1 MKGRL
6 LRLVRPRWRALLRL
20 AAWSA
25 LEAGETFLLGYAL
38 ARALDRGFLAGH
50 TGTGL
55 AWLGLAALGV
65 LAGSFGTGRVHL
77 AVAALVEP
85 VRDDLVRRV
94 VRRAL
99 RAPDGAAVSR
109 LTHQVEIAR
118 DTLAGL
124 VMVSRTFV
132 VTAVGALIGLFSL
145 APVLLPVVAL
155 PLAAG
160 LALFLVTLRP
170 LARRQEVF
178 LAADEALAAELGLV
192 VGGLRDITAA
202 GAQDRVGRD
211 VRERID
217 AEFHAS
223 RALAR
228 WGVLRTLAAGIGGRL
243 TVVLLLAAAPWLLG
257 HGVTPGAFV
266 GALAYLTQ
274 SLIPALQSLMQG
286 LGTSGARL
294 FVVLRRL
301 TADGGQGQAPAHP
314 AGAPDP
320 GEAVRLR
327 GVTFAYGPGAA
338 PVVDGLD
345 LTVPYGGHLAVVGPS
360 GIGKST
366 LAELMAGVRAPDSG
380 EVLRA
385 CARVL
390 VPQQA
395 YVFTDTVRANLTYLC
410 PDDPP
415 GDSPDGDGLPGD
427 SPAGDGMPRDGLP
440 GDSPDGDGLP
450 GGSSNR
456 DGLPRDEDLLASCTA
471 VGARDLVDRLGGL
484 DATVKPSQLSA
495 GERQLIA
502 LARAYTAPAPLVL
515 LDEATCHLDPAAEAR
530 AERAFAE
537 RPGTAL
543 VVVAHRTGSARR
555 ARQVLMLGGDGVE
568 RGTHDELLQ
577 QSAFYRELTG
587 LHPSLALGDAD
598 GVHAVAGAGLTG
610 DRRHVVPHGP
620 VGQMETVRDVRDGRA
635 LGGE

>member
-1 MKGRL
+1 MVERL
-6 LRLVRPRWRALLRL
+6 LALARPRWRVLLRL

-50 TGTGL
+50 TSVGIGWL
-55 AWLGLAALGV
+55 ALAALGV
-65 LAGSFGTGRVHL
+65 VAGSFGTGRVYL

-85 VRDDLVRRV
+85 VRDDLVRTV

-160 LALFLVTLRP
+160 LALFLATLRP
-170 LARRQEVF
+170 LARRQEEF
-178 LAADEALAAELGLV
+178 LVADEALSGELGLA

-202 GAQDRVGRD
+202 GAEDRVAHD
-211 VRERID
+211 VRARID
-217 AEFHAS
+217 AEYRAS
-223 RALAR
+223 RSLAR
-228 WGVLRTLAAGIGGRL
+228 WGMLRTLAAGVGGRV
-243 TVVLLLAAAPWLLG
+243 TVVLLLATAPWLLD

-274 SLIPALQSLMQG
+274 SLIPALQSLTQG

-301 TADGGQGQAPAHP
+301 RAGGEAVGSGSPVPAVRP
-314 AGAPDP
+314 GP

-327 GVTFAYGPGAA
+327 EVTFAYGPGAA
-338 PVVDGLD
+338 PVVDRLD
-345 LTVPYGGHLAVVGPS
+345 LTVPLGGHLAVVGPS

-366 LAELMAGVRAPDSG
+366 LAELMAGVRAADSG
-380 EVLRA
+380 EVAREV
-385 CARVL
+385 ARVL

-395 YVFTDTVRANLTYLC
+395 YVFTDTVRANLAHHC
-410 PDDPP
+410 PGEPP
-415 GDSPDGDGLPGD
+415 GD
-427 SPAGDGMPRDGLP
+427 AA
-440 GDSPDGDGLP
+440 
-450 GGSSNR
+450 
-456 DGLPRDEDLLASCTA
+456 LLGSCTA
-471 VGARDLVDRLGGL
+471 VGARALVDRLGGL
-484 DATVKPSQLSA
+484 DATVRPGELSA

-502 LARAYTAPAPLVL
+502 LARAHAAPAPLVL

-530 AERAFAE
+530 AERAFAR
-537 RPGTAL
+537 RPGTTL
-543 VVVAHRTGSARR
+543 VVVAHRIGSARR
-555 ARQVLMLGGDGVE
+555 ARQVLVLNGAAVE
-568 RGTHDELLQ
+568 AGTHDELLHR
-577 QSAFYRELTG
+577 SAFYRELTG
-587 LHPSLALGDAD
+587 SHPSLALRDAD
-598 GVHAVAGAGLTG
+598 GVDPVARSGLTG
-610 DRRHVVPHGP
+610 DRRHVVAHGP
-620 VGQMETVRDVRDGRA
+620 VGQMEAVRDVGDRGA

>member
-1 MKGRL
+1 MGGNQGGGGVKGRL

-55 AWLGLAALGV
+55 AWLGLAGLGV

-178 LAADEALAAELGLV
+178 LAADEALAAELGLA

-202 GAQDRVGRD
+202 GAQDRVAAD

-243 TVVLLLAAAPWLLG
+243 TVVLLLAAAPWLLDR
-257 HGVTPGAFV
+257 GVTPGAFV

-301 TADGGQGQAPAHP
+301 TADGAPGWAPAHP
-314 AGAPDP
+314 AGAPGP

-345 LTVPYGGHLAVVGPS
+345 LTVPHGGHLAVVGPS

-366 LAELMAGVRAPDSG
+366 LAELMAGVRAPDNG

-427 SPAGDGMPRDGLP
+427 SPDRDGLP
-440 GDSPDGDGLP
+440 P
-450 GGSSNR
+450 
-456 DGLPRDEDLLASCTA
+456 DEDLLASCTA

-502 LARAYTAPAPLVL
+502 LARAYTAPAPLIL

-577 QSAFYRELTG
+577 RSAFYRELTG
-587 LHPSLALGDAD
+587 SHPSLALGDAD

>member
-1 MKGRL
+1 MKGRRL
-6 LRLVRPRWRALLRL
+6 LELARPRWRALLRL
-20 AAWSA
+20 ALWSA

-65 LAGSFGTGRVHL
+65 VAGSFGTGRVHL

-132 VTAVGALIGLFSL
+132 VTAVGALIGLCTL

-155 PLAAG
+155 PLAAS
-160 LALFLVTLRP
+160 LALFLATLRP

-178 LAADEALAAELGLV
+178 LAADEALSAELGLA

-202 GAQDRVGRD
+202 GAQDRVAAD
-211 VRERID
+211 VQERID
-217 AEFHAS
+217 AEFRAS

-243 TVVLLLAAAPWLLG
+243 TVVLLLVAAPWLLD

-301 TADGGQGQAPAHP
+301 TAQGAHTQEPAHP
-314 AGAPDP
+314 AGEPGPD
-320 GEAVRLR
+320 EAVRLR

-345 LTVPYGGHLAVVGPS
+345 LTVPHGGHLAVVGPS

-380 EVLRA
+380 EVLRG

-395 YVFTDTVRANLTYLC
+395 YVFTDTVRANLSYLC
-410 PDDPP
+410 PDGPEDSP
-415 GDSPDGDGLPGD
+415 GDDGLI
-427 SPAGDGMPRDGLP
+427 A
-440 GDSPDGDGLP
+440 
-450 GGSSNR
+450 
-456 DGLPRDEDLLASCTA
+456 ACTA
-471 VGARDLVDRLGGL
+471 VGARELVDRIGGL
-484 DATVKPSQLSA
+484 DATVAPSELSA

-502 LARAYTAPAPLVL
+502 LARAYAAPAPLVL

-530 AERAFAE
+530 AERAFAR

-555 ARQVLMLGGDGVE
+555 ARQVLVLDGAGAE
-568 RGTHDELLQ
+568 HGTHDGLLH

-587 LHPSLALGDAD
+587 LHPSLALGDTD
-598 GVHAVAGAGLTG
+598 GVHAVAGPGLAG

-620 VGQMETVRDVRDGRA
+620 VGQMETVRDVRDRGA

>member
-1 MKGRL
+1 MRGDRAQGRL
-6 LRLVRPRWRALLRL
+6 MRFVRPRWRALLRL

-50 TGTGL
+50 TGVGL
-55 AWLGLAALGV
+55 GWLGLAALGV
-65 LAGSFGTGRVHL
+65 VAGAFGTGRVHL

-99 RAPDGAAVSR
+99 RTPDGAAVSR

-132 VTAVGALIGLFSL
+132 VTATGALIGLLSL

-155 PLAAG
+155 PLVAG
-160 LALFLVTLRP
+160 LALFLATLRP

-178 LAADEALAAELGLV
+178 LAADEALAAELGLA

-243 TVVLLLAAAPWLLG
+243 TVVLLLAAAPWLLD

-294 FVVLRRL
+294 FVVMRRL
-301 TADGGQGQAPAHP
+301 TADGAHEEVP
-314 AGAPDP
+314 ERPGGEPGP

-338 PVVDGLD
+338 PVVDCLD
-345 LTVPYGGHLAVVGPS
+345 LTVPHGGHLAVVGPS

-380 EVLRA
+380 EVLRG

-395 YVFTDTVRANLTYLC
+395 YVFTDTVRANLSYLC

-415 GDSPDGDGLPGD
+415 GDES
-427 SPAGDGMPRDGLP
+427 
-440 GDSPDGDGLP
+440 
-450 GGSSNR
+450 
-456 DGLPRDEDLLASCTA
+456 LLASCAA
-471 VGARDLVDRLGGL
+471 VGARGLVDRLGGL
-484 DATVKPSQLSA
+484 DATVAPAGLSA

-502 LARAYTAPAPLVL
+502 LARAYAAPAPLVL
-515 LDEATCHLDPAAEAR
+515 LDEATCHLDPAAEDR

-555 ARQVLMLGGDGVE
+555 ARQVLMLGGTGVE

-610 DRRHVVPHGP
+610 DRRHVVPYGP
-620 VGQMETVRDVRDGRA
+620 VGQMEAVRDVRDGGA

>member
-55 AWLGLAALGV
+55 GWLGLAALGV

-124 VMVSRTFV
+124 VMVSRTFA
-132 VTAVGALIGLFSL
+132 VTAVGALIGLCSL

-155 PLAAG
+155 PLAVS
-160 LALFLVTLRP
+160 LALFLATLRP

-178 LAADEALAAELGLV
+178 LAADEALAAELGLA

-202 GAQDRVGRD
+202 GAQERVGRD

-217 AEFHAS
+217 AEFQAS

-243 TVVLLLAAAPWLLG
+243 TVVLLLVAAPWLLD

-301 TADGGQGQAPAHP
+301 TADGAREEAPARHGGEP
-314 AGAPDP
+314 GPD
-320 GEAVRLR
+320 EAVRLR

-345 LTVPYGGHLAVVGPS
+345 LTVPHGGHLAVVGPS

-380 EVLRA
+380 DVLRG

-415 GDSPDGDGLPGD
+415 GDDGLLD
-427 SPAGDGMPRDGLP
+427 
-440 GDSPDGDGLP
+440 
-450 GGSSNR
+450 
-456 DGLPRDEDLLASCTA
+456 SCTA
-471 VGARDLVDRLGGL
+471 VGARALVDRLGGL
-484 DATVKPSQLSA
+484 DATVAPGELSA

-502 LARAYTAPAPLVL
+502 LARAYAAPAPLVL

-530 AERAFAE
+530 AEQAFAR

-555 ARQVLMLGGDGVE
+555 ARQVVVLGGDGVE
-568 RGTHDELLQ
+568 CGTHEELLQ
-577 QSAFYRELTG
+577 RSAFYRELTG
-587 LHPSLALGDAD
+587 LHPSLALRDAD

-610 DRRHVVPHGP
+610 DRRHVVPYGP
-620 VGQMETVRDVRDGRA
+620 VGQMEAVRDVRDGGA

>member
-1 MKGRL
+1 MIERL
-6 LRLVRPRWRALLRL
+6 LALARPRWRVLLRL

-50 TGTGL
+50 TSIGIGWL
-55 AWLGLAALGV
+55 ALAALGV
-65 LAGSFGTGRVHL
+65 VAGSFGTGRVHL

-85 VRDDLVRRV
+85 VRDDLVRTV

-99 RAPDGAAVSR
+99 RTPDGAAVSR

-132 VTAVGALIGLFSL
+132 VTAVGALIGLCSL

-155 PLAAG
+155 PLFVG
-160 LALFLVTLRP
+160 LALFLATLRP
-170 LARRQEVF
+170 LARRQEEF
-178 LAADEALAAELGLV
+178 LVADEALSAELGLA

-202 GAQDRVGRD
+202 GAEDRVADD
-211 VRERID
+211 VRTLID
-217 AEFHAS
+217 AEYRAS
-223 RALAR
+223 RSLAR
-228 WGVLRTLAAGIGGRL
+228 WGALRTLAAGVGGRM
-243 TVVLLLAAAPWLLG
+243 TVVLLLATAPWLLD

-274 SLIPALQSLMQG
+274 SLIPALGSLTQG

-301 TADGGQGQAPAHP
+301 RAGGEEVQVASPVRPARP
-314 AGAPDP
+314 GP

-338 PVVDGLD
+338 PVVDRLD
-345 LTVPYGGHLAVVGPS
+345 LAVPLGGHLAVVGPS

-366 LAELMAGVRAPDSG
+366 LAELMAGVRVPDSG
-380 EVLRA
+380 EVARE

-395 YVFTDTVRANLTYLC
+395 YVFTDTVRANLAHLC
-410 PDDPP
+410 PGEPP
-415 GDSPDGDGLPGD
+415 GD
-427 SPAGDGMPRDGLP
+427 
-440 GDSPDGDGLP
+440 
-450 GGSSNR
+450 
-456 DGLPRDEDLLASCTA
+456 DELLGSCTA
-471 VGARDLVDRLGGL
+471 VGARALVDCIGGL
-484 DATVKPSQLSA
+484 DATVRPGELSA

-502 LARAYTAPAPLVL
+502 LARAHAAPAPLVL

-530 AERAFAE
+530 AERAFSR
-537 RPGTAL
+537 RPGTTL
-543 VVVAHRTGSARR
+543 VVVAHRIGSARR
-555 ARQVLMLGGDGVE
+555 ARQVLVLNGAAVE
-568 RGTHDELLQ
+568 AGTHDELLQ

-587 LHPSLALGDAD
+587 LHPSLALRDAD
-598 GVHAVAGAGLTG
+598 GVHPVARSGLPG
-610 DRRHVVPHGP
+610 DRRHVVAHGP
-620 VGQMETVRDVRDGRA
+620 VGQMEAVRDVGDRGP

>member
-1 MKGRL
+1 MRGGGVREGGGRGKGRL
-6 LRLVRPRWRALLRL
+6 MRFVRPRWRALLRL

-55 AWLGLAALGV
+55 GWLGLAAFGV

-132 VTAVGALIGLFSL
+132 VTAIGALIGLFSL

-160 LALFLVTLRP
+160 LALFLATLRP

-178 LAADEALAAELGLV
+178 LAADEALAAELGLA

-202 GAQDRVGRD
+202 GAQDRVAED

-217 AEFHAS
+217 AEFQAS

-243 TVVLLLAAAPWLLG
+243 TVVLLLAAAPWLLD

-301 TADGGQGQAPAHP
+301 TADGEAQGEVRTDPS
-314 AGAPDP
+314 GAPGPD
-320 GEAVRLR
+320 EAVRLR

-338 PVVDGLD
+338 PVVDHLD
-345 LTVPYGGHLAVVGPS
+345 LTVPHGGHLAVVGPS

-380 EVLRA
+380 EVLRG

-395 YVFTDTVRANLTYLC
+395 YVFTDTVRTNLAYLC
-410 PDDPP
+410 PDGPP
-415 GDSPDGDGLPGD
+415 G
-427 SPAGDGMPRDGLP
+427 
-440 GDSPDGDGLP
+440 
-450 GGSSNR
+450 
-456 DGLPRDEDLLASCTA
+456 DEDLLGCCTA
-471 VGARDLVDRLGGL
+471 VGARELVERLGGL
-484 DATVKPSQLSA
+484 DATLSPSELSA

-502 LARAYTAPAPLVL
+502 LARAYAAPAPLVL

-530 AERAFAE
+530 AERAFAR

-543 VVVAHRTGSARR
+543 VVVAHRTGSAGR
-555 ARQVLMLGGDGVE
+555 ARQVLVLGGDGVE
-568 RGTHDELLQ
+568 RGTHDELLRR
-577 QSAFYRELTG
+577 SAFYRELTG
-587 LHPSLALGDAD
+587 LHPSLALGDTD

-620 VGQMETVRDVRDGRA
+620 VGQVEAVRDVRDRGA

>member
-1 MKGRL
+1 MVERL
-6 LRLVRPRWRALLRL
+6 LRFVRPRRRALLRL
-20 AAWSA
+20 ALWSA

-38 ARALDRGFLAGH
+38 ARALDRGFLAGD
-50 TGTGL
+50 TRVGL
-55 AWLGLAALGV
+55 GWLGLAAAGV
-65 LAGSFGTGRVHL
+65 VAGAYGTGRVYR
-77 AVAALVEP
+77 AVAALIEP
-85 VRDDLVRRV
+85 VRDDLVRGV

-99 RAPDGAAVSR
+99 REPDGAALSR

-124 VMVSRTFV
+124 VMVSRTFA

-145 APVLLPVVAL
+145 APVLLPVVAV

-160 LALFLVTLRP
+160 LALFLATLRP
-170 LARRQEVF
+170 LARRQEEF

-202 GAQDRVGRD
+202 GAQDLVADG
-211 VRERID
+211 VRERVD
-217 AEFHAS
+217 AEFRAS

-228 WGVLRTLAAGIGGRL
+228 WGVLRTLAAGVGGRA
-243 TVVLLLAAAPWLLG
+243 TVVLLLVMAPWLLD
-257 HGVTPGAFV
+257 HGVTAGAFV

-301 TADGGQGQAPAHP
+301 RDPGGPTPAPDAETSTAAPPGIEPAPAAAADAGRVPVADAAVAPGPHP
-314 AGAPDP
+314 AAAHAGPAPTGAPAP
-320 GEAVRLR
+320 APAVRLR
-327 GVTFAYGPGAA
+327 GVTFAYGPTAA

-345 LTVPYGGHLAVVGPS
+345 LVVPHGGHLAVVGPS

-366 LAELMAGVRAPDSG
+366 LAELMAGVRVPGAG
-380 EVLRA
+380 EVVRG

-395 YVFTDTVRANLTYLC
+395 YVFTDSVRANLGHLC
-410 PDDPP
+410 PGAPPADDV
-415 GDSPDGDGLPGD
+415 
-427 SPAGDGMPRDGLP
+427 
-440 GDSPDGDGLP
+440 
-450 GGSSNR
+450 
-456 DGLPRDEDLLASCTA
+456 LLAACEA
-471 VGARDLVDRLGGL
+471 VGALALVERLGGL
-484 DATVKPSQLSA
+484 DATVAPAELSA
-495 GERQLIA
+495 GERQLVA

-530 AERAFAE
+530 AERAFAR
-537 RPGTAL
+537 RPGTTL

-555 ARQVLMLGGDGVE
+555 AGRVLVMNGTAVE
-568 RGTHDELLQ
+568 HGTHDGLLQ
-577 QSAFYRELTG
+577 RSAFYRELTG
-587 LHPSLALGDAD
+587 SHPSLALRDAD
-598 GVHAVAGAGLTG
+598 GVDAVARAGLAG
-610 DRRHVVPHGP
+610 DRRHVVAHGP
-620 VGQMETVRDVRDGRA
+620 VGQVQAVRDVRDGGA

>member
-1 MKGRL
+1 MNGVAGKGGAGIGGGGRFGRRL
-6 LRLVRPRWRALLRL
+6 LELVRPRWRSLLRL
-20 AAWSA
+20 ALWSA

-55 AWLGLAALGV
+55 GWLGLAALGV

-132 VTAVGALIGLFSL
+132 VTAAGALVGLLSL

-155 PLAAG
+155 PLAAS
-160 LALFLVTLRP
+160 LALFLATLRP
-170 LARRQEVF
+170 LARRQEAF
-178 LAADEALAAELGLV
+178 LAADEALAAELGLA

-202 GAQDRVGRD
+202 GAQDRVAAD
-211 VRERID
+211 VGERID
-217 AEFHAS
+217 AEFRAS

-228 WGVLRTLAAGIGGRL
+228 WGVLRTLAAGVGGRL
-243 TVVLLLAAAPWLLG
+243 TVVLLLVLAPWLLD

-301 TADGGQGQAPAHP
+301 RADGGRTWESAPP
-314 AGAPDP
+314 AGEPGP

-345 LTVPYGGHLAVVGPS
+345 LTVPHGGHLAVVGPS

-385 CARVL
+385 GARVL

-395 YVFTDTVRANLTYLC
+395 YVFTDTVRANLGYLC
-410 PDDPP
+410 PAGSDDPDGP
-415 GDSPDGDGLPGD
+415 ERPESPEGGPVGDEG
-427 SPAGDGMPRDGLP
+427 
-440 GDSPDGDGLP
+440 
-450 GGSSNR
+450 
-456 DGLPRDEDLLASCTA
+456 LLAACTA
-471 VGARDLVDRLGGL
+471 VGARGLVDRLGGL
-484 DATVKPSQLSA
+484 DATLVPSELSA

-502 LARAYTAPAPLVL
+502 LARAYAAPAPLVL

-530 AERAFAE
+530 AERAFAR

-555 ARQVLMLGGDGVE
+555 ARQVLVLGGGGVE
-568 RGTHDELLQ
+568 CGTHDSLLRR
-577 QSAFYRELTG
+577 SAFYRELTG
-587 LHPSLALGDAD
+587 LHPSLALRDTD
-598 GVHAVAGAGLTG
+598 GVHAVAGSGLTG

-620 VGQMETVRDVRDGRA
+620 VGQMETVRDVRDRGA

>member
-1 MKGRL
+1 MPTGPTGQAL
-6 LRLVRPRWRALLRL
+6 ARPRWRALLRL

-50 TGTGL
+50 TDVGL
-55 AWLGLAALGV
+55 GWLGLAALGV

-85 VRDDLVRRV
+85 VRDDLVRKV

-160 LALFLVTLRP
+160 LALFLATLRP

-178 LAADEALAAELGLV
+178 LAADEALAAELGLA

-243 TVVLLLAAAPWLLG
+243 TVVLLLAAAPWLLD

-301 TADGGQGQAPAHP
+301 TADPGAGGEAQADPL
-314 AGAPDP
+314 GAPGP

-338 PVVDGLD
+338 PVVDHLD
-345 LTVPYGGHLAVVGPS
+345 LTVPHGGHLAVVGPS

-380 EVLRA
+380 EVLRG

-415 GDSPDGDGLPGD
+415 GD
-427 SPAGDGMPRDGLP
+427 
-440 GDSPDGDGLP
+440 
-450 GGSSNR
+450 
-456 DGLPRDEDLLASCTA
+456 EDLLDSCTA
-471 VGARDLVDRLGGL
+471 VGARELVDRLGGL
-484 DATVKPSQLSA
+484 DATLAPSELSA

-502 LARAYTAPAPLVL
+502 LARAYAAPAPLVL

-530 AERAFAE
+530 AERAFAR

-543 VVVAHRTGSARR
+543 VVVAHRTGSAGR
-555 ARQVLMLGGDGVE
+555 ARQVLVLGGDGVE

-598 GVHAVAGAGLTG
+598 GVHAVAGAGLAG

-620 VGQMETVRDVRDGRA
+620 VGQMEAVRDVRDRGA

>member
-1 MKGRL
+1 M
-6 LRLVRPRWRALLRL
+6 RPRRKALLRL

-38 ARALDRGFLAGH
+38 ARALDRGFLAGR

-65 LAGSFGTGRVHL
+65 VAGAFGTGRVHL

-132 VTAVGALIGLFSL
+132 VTAVGALIGLCSL

-155 PLAAG
+155 PLAAS
-160 LALFLVTLRP
+160 LALFLATLRP

-202 GAQDRVGRD
+202 GAQDRVAAGAG
-211 VRERID
+211 ERID
-217 AEFHAS
+217 AEFRAS
-223 RALAR
+223 RSLAR
-228 WGVLRTLAAGIGGRL
+228 WGMLRTLAAGVGGRL
-243 TVVLLLAAAPWLLG
+243 TVVLLLVTAPWLLG

-266 GALAYLTQ
+266 GALAYVTQ

-301 TADGGQGQAPAHP
+301 TADGDPPPHP
-314 AGAPDP
+314 APPAGEPGP

-345 LTVPYGGHLAVVGPS
+345 LTVPHGGHLAVVGPS

-366 LAELMAGVRAPDSG
+366 LAELMAGVRAPDRG
-380 EVLRA
+380 EVLRG

-410 PDDPP
+410 PDDPEGPEAAEAPEARETAPDGPLGGPPDGPP
-415 GDSPDGDGLPGD
+415 GDPPDGPPGGPPGD
-427 SPAGDGMPRDGLP
+427 DAL
-440 GDSPDGDGLP
+440 
-450 GGSSNR
+450 
-456 DGLPRDEDLLASCTA
+456 LLACTA
-471 VGARDLVDRLGGL
+471 VGAHELVDRLGGL
-484 DATVKPSQLSA
+484 DAPVVPSELSA

-502 LARAYTAPAPLVL
+502 LARAYAAPAPLVL

-530 AERAFAE
+530 AEGAFAR

-543 VVVAHRTGSARR
+543 VVVAHRTASARR
-555 ARQVLMLGGDGVE
+555 ARQVLVLGGAGVE
-568 RGTHDELLQ
+568 CGTHDELLRG
-577 QSAFYRELTG
+577 SAFYRELTG

-620 VGQMETVRDVRDGRA
+620 VGQMETVRDVRDGGA

>member
-1 MKGRL
+1 MRF
-6 LRLVRPRWRALLRL
+6 VRPRWRALLRL

-55 AWLGLAALGV
+55 GWLGLAAFGV

-132 VTAVGALIGLFSL
+132 VTAIGALIGLFSL

-160 LALFLVTLRP
+160 LALFLATLRP

-178 LAADEALAAELGLV
+178 LAADEALAAELGLA

-202 GAQDRVGRD
+202 GAQDRVAED

-217 AEFHAS
+217 AEFQAS

-243 TVVLLLAAAPWLLG
+243 TVVLLLAAAPWLLD

-301 TADGGQGQAPAHP
+301 TADGEAQGEVRTDPS
-314 AGAPDP
+314 GAPGPD
-320 GEAVRLR
+320 EAVRLR

-338 PVVDGLD
+338 PVVDHLD
-345 LTVPYGGHLAVVGPS
+345 LTVPHGGHLAVVGPS

-380 EVLRA
+380 EVLRG

-395 YVFTDTVRANLTYLC
+395 YVFTDTVRTNLAYLC
-410 PDDPP
+410 PDGPP
-415 GDSPDGDGLPGD
+415 G
-427 SPAGDGMPRDGLP
+427 
-440 GDSPDGDGLP
+440 
-450 GGSSNR
+450 
-456 DGLPRDEDLLASCTA
+456 DEDLLGCCTA
-471 VGARDLVDRLGGL
+471 VGARELVERLGGL
-484 DATVKPSQLSA
+484 DATLSPSELSA

-502 LARAYTAPAPLVL
+502 LARAYAAPAPLVL

-530 AERAFAE
+530 AERAFAR

-543 VVVAHRTGSARR
+543 VVVAHRTGSAGR
-555 ARQVLMLGGDGVE
+555 ARQVLVLGGDGVE
-568 RGTHDELLQ
+568 RGTHDELLRR
-577 QSAFYRELTG
+577 SAFYRELTG
-587 LHPSLALGDAD
+587 LHPSLALGDTD

-620 VGQMETVRDVRDGRA
+620 VGQVEAVRDVRDRGA

>member
-6 LRLVRPRWRALLRL
+6 VALARSRWRALLRL

-25 LEAGETFLLGYAL
+25 LEAGETFLLGFAL
-38 ARALDRGFLAGH
+38 ARALDRGFLAGR

-55 AWLGLAALGV
+55 AWLGLAAAGV
-65 LAGSFGTGRVHL
+65 VAGAFGTGRVHL

-99 RAPDGAAVSR
+99 RTPDGAAVSR

-132 VTAVGALIGLFSL
+132 VTAVGALIGLCSL
-145 APVLLPVVAL
+145 APVLLPVVAV
-155 PLAAG
+155 PLAAS
-160 LALFLVTLRP
+160 LALFLATLRP

-178 LAADEALAAELGLV
+178 LAADEALAAELGLAV
-192 VGGLRDITAA
+192 AGLRDITAA
-202 GAQDRVGRD
+202 GAQDRVAADAG
-211 VRERID
+211 ERID
-217 AEFHAS
+217 AEFRAS
-223 RALAR
+223 RSLAR
-228 WGVLRTLAAGIGGRL
+228 WGVLRTLAAGLGGRL
-243 TVVLLLAAAPWLLG
+243 TVVLLLVTAPWLLG

-266 GALAYLTQ
+266 GALAYVTQ

-301 TADGGQGQAPAHP
+301 TADGEQPPPPAPP
-314 AGAPDP
+314 AGEAGP

-345 LTVPYGGHLAVVGPS
+345 LTVPHGGHLAVVGPS

-380 EVLRA
+380 EILRA
-385 CARVL
+385 RARVL

-410 PDDPP
+410 PAGHEDAGAPDGSGEGGSEGGTPGGPP
-415 GDSPDGDGLPGD
+415 GDD
-427 SPAGDGMPRDGLP
+427 A
-440 GDSPDGDGLP
+440 
-450 GGSSNR
+450 
-456 DGLPRDEDLLASCTA
+456 LLAACAA
-471 VGARDLVDRLGGL
+471 VGARELVDRLGGL
-484 DATVKPSQLSA
+484 DATVVPSGLSA

-502 LARAYTAPAPLVL
+502 LARAYAAPAPLVL

-530 AERAFAE
+530 AERAFAR

-555 ARQVLMLGGDGVE
+555 ARQVLVLGGAGVE
-568 RGTHDELLQ
+568 CGTHDELLRG
-577 QSAFYRELTG
+577 SAFYRELTG

-598 GVHAVAGAGLTG
+598 GVHAVAGAGLAG

-620 VGQMETVRDVRDGRA
+620 VGQMEAVRDVRDGGA

>member
-6 LRLVRPRWRALLRL
+6 LRLARPRWRALLRL

-55 AWLGLAALGV
+55 GWLGLAALGV

-160 LALFLVTLRP
+160 LALFVATLRP

-178 LAADEALAAELGLV
+178 LAADEALAAELGLA

-202 GAQDRVGRD
+202 GAQDRVAAD

-217 AEFHAS
+217 AEFQAS

-243 TVVLLLAAAPWLLG
+243 TVVLLLAAAPWLLD

-301 TADGGQGQAPAHP
+301 TADGGAQGQVQAEVQGEVQAEVQGEAQAAPS
-314 AGAPDP
+314 GAPGPD
-320 GEAVRLR
+320 EAVRLR

-338 PVVDGLD
+338 PVVDQLD
-345 LTVPYGGHLAVVGPS
+345 LTVPHGGHLAVVGPS

-366 LAELMAGVRAPDSG
+366 LAELMAGMRVPDSG
-380 EVLRA
+380 EVLRG

-395 YVFTDTVRANLTYLC
+395 YVFTDSVRANLTYLC
-410 PDDPP
+410 PDEPP
-415 GDSPDGDGLPGD
+415 GDDH
-427 SPAGDGMPRDGLP
+427 
-440 GDSPDGDGLP
+440 
-450 GGSSNR
+450 
-456 DGLPRDEDLLASCTA
+456 LLACCTA
-471 VGARDLVDRLGGL
+471 VGARELVERLGGL
-484 DATVKPSQLSA
+484 DAPVSPSELSA

-502 LARAYTAPAPLVL
+502 LARAYAAPAPLVL

-530 AERAFAE
+530 AERAFAR

-543 VVVAHRTGSARR
+543 VVVAHRTGSAGR
-555 ARQVLMLGGDGVE
+555 ARQVLVLGGDGVE
-568 RGTHDELLQ
+568 RGTHDELLRN
-577 QSAFYRELTG
+577 SAFYRELTG
-587 LHPSLALGDAD
+587 LHPSLALGDAN
-598 GVHAVAGAGLTG
+598 GVHTVAGAGLTG

-620 VGQMETVRDVRDGRA
+620 VGQMEAVRDVRDRGA